1 MINLILNGYSFL
13 IRSVGT
19 GVISALILNIPY
31 GSPDV
36 RWWVAFVFFILNVS
50 LFFVFLAMSIVRY
63 TLFPGIWSLMLH
75 HPVQSLFLACFP
87 MGFATLINASLSLFY
102 TTRMW
107 GGLSFLVTL
116 WAFWWI
122 DVVLSVASAVLLTYV
137 MCVFTV
143 DIFTLL
149 IRSCRITRQ
158 NHSVET
164 LNATWMLPIV
174 PPIVASS
181 TGGLLAYAW
190 STTDPHR
197 ALTTAVVSATMVVM
211 GLSLALMMVKFIIP
225 LFYASV
231 YGTSGHHLP
240 LPFDHTWISRSRS
253 NG

>member
-1 MINLILNGYSFL
+1 MANSFHSIL
-13 IRSVGT
+13 GT

-31 GSPDV
+31 GSPDA
-36 RWWVAFVFFILNVS
+36 RWWAAFVFFVLNAS
-50 LFFVFLAMSIVRY
+50 LFFVFLTMSIVRY
-63 TLFPGIWSLMLH
+63 TLFPEIWSLMLH

-102 TTRMW
+102 TDHSW
-107 GGLSFLVTL
+107 GGLPFLVTL

-122 DVVLSVASAVLLTYV
+122 DAVLSVASAVLLTYV
-137 MCVFTV
+137 MCVFTT

-164 LNATWMLPIV
+164 LNATWMLPML
-174 PPIVASS
+174 PPIVLSA

-190 STTDPHR
+190 STVDPHK
-197 ALTTAVVSATMVVM
+197 ALTTAVASATMVVM
-211 GLSLALMMVKFIIP
+211 DLSLASMIVRVILS
-225 LFYASV
+225 LFYIPF
-231 YGTSGHHLP
+231 YDTSGHHLP
-240 LPFDHTWISRSRS
+240 LPFDHTWIPRSWS